1 MVTIIFR
8 MKIKDG
14 KEDEA
19 LDRLRK
25 MCDAVEANELKTLA
39 YVFHQAKDNPSEV
52 VLFEHY
58 VDDEALQAHMRTP
71 HMGELRGSLPE
82 LFDMSQVKAER
93 LERVAGF
100 VRASP

>member
-71 HMGELRGSLPE
+71 HMGELRASLDE
-82 LFDMSQVKAER
+82 FFDLSQVKAER
-93 LERVAGF
+93 LERVGGF
-100 VRASP
+100 VRASA